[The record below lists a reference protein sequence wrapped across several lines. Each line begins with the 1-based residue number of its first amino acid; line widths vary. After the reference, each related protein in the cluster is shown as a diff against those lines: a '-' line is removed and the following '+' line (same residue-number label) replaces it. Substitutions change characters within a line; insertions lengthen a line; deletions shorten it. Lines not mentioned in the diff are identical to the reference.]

1 MKTQS
6 LNSIYHNIN
15 KQIALVESYTEIKGL
30 SYIIKSC
37 RLKPYDYLFKK
48 KNPNLILH
56 KWWVDEYGNSFKL
69 NGKRI
74 ELTFNDL
81 KVNKNNLVNTDL
93 YSGLSISN
101 VLKISKLAYINTG
114 IDEELYQ
121 KYYHIN
127 LLGIDNYLRSY
138 LYMYDSLESIAP
150 LTLGIKNLKLLTH
163 HKDIKYFL
171 TFKKK
176 ENNPLPCLQPE
187 QWISS
192 LPAHQDFIQEMNKHH
207 PVIYNIFK
215 ETQY

>member
-6 LNSIYHNIN
+6 LNSIYHNIS
-15 KQIALVESYTEIKGL
+15 KQISLVESYTEIKDL

-48 KNPNLILH
+48 KSPNLILY

-69 NGKRI
+69 NGKRV

-93 YSGLSISN
+93 YSGLSIDN

-114 IDEELYQ
+114 VDEELYQ

-138 LYMYDSLESIAP
+138 LYMYDNLESIAP
-150 LTLGIKNLKLLTH
+150 LTLGIKNLKLLAH

-176 ENNPLPCLQPE
+176 ENNPIPCLQPE

-215 ETQY
+215 ENI

>member
-6 LNSIYHNIN
+6 LNSIYHKIN
-15 KQIALVESYTEIKGL
+15 KQISLVESYTEVEDL
-30 SYIIKSC
+30 AYIIKAC
-37 RLKPYDYLFKK
+37 RLKPYDYLFKN

-81 KVNKNNLVNTDL
+81 KINQSNLINTDL
-93 YSGLSISN
+93 YSGLLISN
-101 VLKISKLAYINTG
+101 VLKMSKLIYINTG
-114 IDEELYQ
+114 LDEEVYQ
-121 KYYHIN
+121 RFYHIN
-127 LLGIDNYLRSY
+127 FLGIDNYLRSY
-138 LYMYDSLESIAP
+138 LYMHDQLESIPP
-150 LTLGIKNLKLLTH
+150 LTLGMKNLKLLAH

-176 ENNPLPCLQPE
+176 ENNPVPCLQPE

-207 PVIYNIFK
+207 PVIYNLFK
-215 ETQY
+215 EII